1 MNFKNRLRNKAFLVA
16 LFSAVLLLIQQTGLF
31 EVPQNVE
38 EIFNSI
44 LLILTI
50 LGIVNNPDTDN
61 AEDNK
66 IFDSKRNEI
75 VKAITQA
82 ILSQLN
88 IKYIDKKVIVKEV
101 DKNTN
106 VKTLYKVQVGAFGI
120 RQNAD
125 NLVLE
130 LEKLGYKPF
139 IDIE

>member
-61 AEDNK
+61 AG
-66 IFDSKRNEI
+66 
-75 VKAITQA
+75 
-82 ILSQLN
+82 
-88 IKYIDKKVIVKEV
+88 IKDDK
-101 DKNTN
+101 
-106 VKTLYKVQVGAFGI
+106 
-120 RQNAD
+120 
-125 NLVLE
+125 
-130 LEKLGYKPF
+130 
-139 IDIE
+139 